1 VSTSKGLIVFDISKP
16 SIPKQIAFLK
26 NALADRSNLII
37 ENNYLYTRA
46 GIIDISNPAEPSIVQ
61 NFYFPVDS
69 IAIKD
74 NYLFVVKYNHQ
85 DETSSIEIW
94 NIENPK
100 NAAFYKA
107 IPFEKRI
114 KIILIYNKVI
124 YVGFAN
130 GKLQS
135 CRLENDLTLTELDQ
149 IQLTVTEKNSIVSLY
164 REGDLLYAATG
175 SDGILSVDITN
186 PDDLQVYARFN
197 TSQFSEQIKVVD
209 SFAYVADGS
218 GGTIIVDMA
227 EKDFEK
233 KIAEY
238 KTTDWTRAIEPI
250 DNYIYTCEGNNGLMI
265 YVSNLSALK

>member
-1 VSTSKGLIVFDISKP
+1 
-16 SIPKQIAFLK
+16 
-26 NALADRSNLII
+26 
-37 ENNYLYTRA
+37 
-46 GIIDISNPAEPSIVQ
+46 
-61 NFYFPVDS
+61 
-69 IAIKD
+69 
-74 NYLFVVKYNHQ
+74 
-85 DETSSIEIW
+85 
-94 NIENPK
+94 
-100 NAAFYKA
+100 
-107 IPFEKRI
+107 
-114 KIILIYNKVI
+114 
-124 YVGFAN
+124 
-130 GKLQS
+130 
-135 CRLENDLTLTELDQ
+135 LENDLTLTELDQ